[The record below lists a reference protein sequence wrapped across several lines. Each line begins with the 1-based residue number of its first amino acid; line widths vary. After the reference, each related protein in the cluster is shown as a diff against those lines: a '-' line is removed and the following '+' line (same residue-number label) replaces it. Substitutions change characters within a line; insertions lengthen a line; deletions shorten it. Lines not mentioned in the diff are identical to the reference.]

1 MNHGKHG
8 AAESC
13 CEDSHGDKA
22 LLLSEALTQ
31 VLQAIEPVSGSEI
44 LDIRDALGRVLAE
57 DVASP
62 VDVPAHTNSAMD
74 GYAVAG
80 SDLPVAGECTLS
92 MVGTAWAGRPL
103 HVRVEAGQCA
113 RIMTGAVMPAGT
125 DTVIMQE
132 HVQCLGDSI
141 VIDARHRAGQH
152 VRPAGEDISA
162 GSVGVRRGTVIHPAQ
177 LGVLASLGVAT
188 VPVMRRP
195 RVAFF
200 STGDELRGVGEKLEV
215 GQIYDS
221 NRYTLY
227 GVLTRLGMQVID
239 LGVVPDEPDKLESVL
254 EDASQRADAIVTTG
268 GVSVGEADF
277 VTQILEQVGQV
288 NFWKVAMKPG
298 RPFAF
303 GRIGKAWF
311 FGLPGNPVS
320 VMTTFY
326 QLVQP
331 ALLAMTG
338 AEVDDPVIL
347 LRARCTHGL
356 KKKTGRREFQ
366 RGILQ
371 RDDQGEYTVTGTGH
385 QGAGILSSMADAN
398 CFIVLEESQGSVEA
412 GDSVSVQPFRGL
424 V

>member
-8 AAESC
+8 AGESC
-13 CEDSHGDKA
+13 CEDSHGDQA
-22 LLLSEALTQ
+22 LLLQQALVE
-31 VLQAIEPVSGSEI
+31 VLQAIEPVGGSEI
-44 LDIRDALGRVLAE
+44 LDIRDALGRVLAR
-57 DVASP
+57 DVMSP

-74 GYAVAG
+74 GFALAG
-80 SDLPVAGECTLS
+80 SDLPGEGERTLS
-92 MVGTAWAGRPL
+92 VVGTAWAGRPL
-103 HVRVEAGQCA
+103 QVGVEPGQCA
-113 RIMTGAVMPAGT
+113 RIMTGAVMPRGT
-125 DTVIMQE
+125 DTVVMQE
-132 HVQCLGDSI
+132 HVQRSKDSI

-162 GSVGVRRGTVIHPAQ
+162 GSVGVRRGAVIHPAQ
-177 LGVLASLGVAT
+177 LGVLASLGVAR
-188 VPVMRRP
+188 VEVLRRP
-195 RVAFF
+195 KVAFF
-200 STGDELRGVGEKLEV
+200 STGDELRGLGEKLEE

-227 GVLTRLGMQVID
+227 GVLTRLGMQIMD
-239 LGVVPDEPDKLESVL
+239 LGVVPDEPRALESAL
-254 EDASQRADAIVTTG
+254 LDASQTADAIVTTG

-277 VTQILEQVGQV
+277 VTQVLEQTGQV

-338 AEVDDPVIL
+338 AEVDDPVIML
-347 LRARCTHGL
+347 SARCTHGL

-371 RDDQGEYTVTGTGH
+371 QDDQGGYRVTGTGH
-385 QGAGILSSMADAN
+385 QGAGILSSMAEAN
-398 CFIVLEESQGSVEA
+398 CFIVLEENQGAVEA

>member
-1 MNHGKHG
+1 MNHSKHG
-8 AAESC
+8 AGESC

-22 LLLSEALTQ
+22 LFLQQALAQ

-57 DVASP
+57 NVTSP

-80 SDLPVAGECTLS
+80 SDLPTAGERSLS
-92 MVGTAWAGRPL
+92 VVGTAWAGRPL
-103 HVRVEAGQCA
+103 QVRVEAGQCA

-125 DTVIMQE
+125 DTVVMQE
-132 HVQCLGDSI
+132 HVQRLEDSI
-141 VIDARHRAGQH
+141 VVDSRHRAGQH

-188 VPVMRRP
+188 VPVRRRP
-195 RVAFF
+195 TVAFF
-200 STGDELRGVGEKLEV
+200 STGDELRGVGEKLEE

-239 LGVVPDEPDKLESVL
+239 LGVVPDDPGVLESVL
-254 EDASQRADAIVTTG
+254 KDASQRADAIVTTG

-277 VTQILEQVGQV
+277 VTQVLEQVGQV

-303 GRIGKAWF
+303 GRIGGAWF

-338 AEVDDPVIL
+338 AAVDDPVIL
-347 LRARCTHGL
+347 LRVRCTHGL

-366 RGILQ
+366 RGILR
-371 RDDQGEYTVTGTGH
+371 RDEQGEYTVTGTGQ

-398 CFIVLEESQGSVEA
+398 CFIVLEENQGSLET
-412 GDSVSVQPFRGL
+412 GDFVSVQPFRGL

>member
-1 MNHGKHG
+1 MPLQR
-8 AAESC
+8 
-13 CEDSHGDKA
+13 A
-22 LLLSEALTQ
+22 LAQ
-31 VLQAIEPVSGSEI
+31 VLQAMEPVNGSEI
-44 LDIRDALGRVLAE
+44 LAIRDALGRVLGE
-57 DVASP
+57 DVVSP

-74 GYAVAG
+74 GYALAG
-80 SDLPVAGECTLS
+80 SDLPVQGDCSLS
-92 MVGTAWAGRPL
+92 VVGTAWAGRPL
-103 HVRVEAGQCA
+103 QVRVESGQCA

-125 DTVIMQE
+125 DTVVMQE
-132 HVQCLGDSI
+132 HVQRLEDSI

-188 VPVMRRP
+188 VPVRRRP

-200 STGDELRGVGEKLEV
+200 STGDELRGVGQKLEE

-221 NRYTLY
+221 NRYTLF

-239 LGVVPDEPDKLESVL
+239 LGVVPDEPGVLESVL
-254 EDASQRADAIVTTG
+254 KDASQEADAIISTG

-277 VTQILEQVGQV
+277 VTQVLEQVGQV

-303 GRIGKAWF
+303 GRIGEAWF

-338 AEVDDPVIL
+338 AEVDDPVIML
-347 LRARCTHGL
+347 SARCTHKL
-356 KKKTGRREFQ
+356 KKKAGRREFQ

-371 RDDQGEYTVTGTGH
+371 RDDQGEYTVTGTGQ
-385 QGAGILSSMADAN
+385 QGAGILSSMAEAN
-398 CFIVLEESQGSVEA
+398 CFIVLEENQGTLESGCMVM
-412 GDSVSVQPFRGL
+412 VQPFRGL

>member
-1 MNHGKHG
+1 MNHGEHR

-22 LLLSEALTQ
+22 LLLQQALAR
-31 VLQAIEPVSGSEI
+31 VLQAIEPVDGSEM
-44 LDIRDALGRVLAE
+44 LDIRDALGRVLAH
-57 DVASP
+57 DVVSP

-74 GYAVAG
+74 GYALAG
-80 SDLPVAGECTLS
+80 SDLPVEGERTLS
-92 MVGTAWAGRPL
+92 VVGTAWAGRPL
-103 HVRVEAGQCA
+103 QARVEAGQCA

-132 HVQCLGDSI
+132 HVRRLEDGI

-162 GSVGVRRGTVIHPAQ
+162 GSAGVRRGAVIHPAQ
-177 LGVLASLGVAT
+177 LGVLASLGVAR
-188 VPVMRRP
+188 VEVRRRP

-200 STGDELRGVGEKLEV
+200 STGDELRGVGERLEE

-227 GVLTRLGMQVID
+227 GVLTRLGMQVMD
-239 LGVVPDEPDKLESVL
+239 LGVVPDEPRALESAL
-254 EDASQRADAIVTTG
+254 LGASQTADAIVTTG

-277 VTQILEQVGQV
+277 VTQVLEQAGQV

-338 AEVDDPVIL
+338 SEVDDPDIML
-347 LRARCTHGL
+347 SARCTHGL

-371 RDDQGEYTVTGTGH
+371 RDDQGGYRVTGTGH
-385 QGAGILSSMADAN
+385 QGAGVLSSMAEAN
-398 CFIVLEESQGSVEA
+398 CFIVLEENQGAVEA
-412 GDSVSVQPFRGL
+412 GDSVVVQPFRGL

>member
-1 MNHGKHG
+1 MSHGEHG
-8 AAESC
+8 AGEGC

-22 LLLSEALTQ
+22 LLLQLALDL
-31 VLQAIEPVSGSEI
+31 VLEAIEPVIGSEI
-44 LDIRDALGRVLAE
+44 LDIRDALGRVLAQ
-57 DVASP
+57 DVVSP

-74 GYAVAG
+74 GYALAG
-80 SDLPVAGECTLS
+80 SDLPVEGDRTFS
-92 MVGTAWAGRPL
+92 VVGTAWAGRPL
-103 HVRVEAGQCA
+103 QGSVKSGQCA

-125 DTVIMQE
+125 DTVVMQE
-132 HVQCLGDSI
+132 HVQRLEDSI

-188 VPVMRRP
+188 VPVRRRP

-200 STGDELRGVGEKLEV
+200 STGDELRGVGEKLEE

-239 LGVVPDEPDKLESVL
+239 LGVVPDEPRALESVL
-254 EDASQRADAIVTTG
+254 QDASQRADAIVTTG

-277 VTQILEQVGQV
+277 VTQVLEQVGQV

-303 GRIGKAWF
+303 GRIGEAWF

-338 AEVDDPVIL
+338 AEVDDPVIML
-347 LRARCTHGL
+347 SARCTHKL
-356 KKKTGRREFQ
+356 KKKAGRREFQ

-371 RDDQGEYTVTGTGH
+371 RDDQGEYFVTGTGH
-385 QGAGILSSMADAN
+385 QGAGILSSMAEAN
-398 CFIVLEESQGSVEA
+398 CFIVLEENQGTLESGSMVM
-412 GDSVSVQPFRGL
+412 VQPFRGL